1 LVTALSQ
8 DSPSIIIMD
17 EMPYLT
23 EQDENFEAV
32 LQKYLDKHFSRMP
45 VLFIGIGSDL
55 ASMEA
60 LNDPTRP
67 LYQRAT
73 EMVVPPL
80 SPLEVGE
87 MLKLEPS
94 DAFDAYLVTGGLP
107 IVCGEWRSRQ
117 SRREYLKAA
126 LSTST
131 SALVVSGFRALD
143 AEFPTT
149 AQARSILNVIGS
161 GERTFA
167 NIANNIDG
175 MKGSSLAR
183 SLKFLTGK
191 RVVALDMPISTKP
204 SKESRYRVADPYLRF
219 WLRFIGPNMDEI
231 DRGQGNRVLKM
242 IDDSWSTWRG
252 KAIEPVVRESLKR
265 MSEESLGVPGNVI
278 GGYWTRSNDPEID
291 IVIADR
297 GPVAKKILAVGSI
310 KWLETQPFDNN
321 DLARLHVHRSQLP
334 GATDQTSL
342 IVVSRSG
349 TKVKGLTVLGPQDLY
364 DAWRRV

>member
-1 LVTALSQ
+1 
-8 DSPSIIIMD
+8 
-17 EMPYLT
+17 
-23 EQDENFEAV
+23 
-32 LQKYLDKHFSRMP
+32 
-45 VLFIGIGSDL
+45 
-55 ASMEA
+55 MEA

-73 EMVVPPL
+73 EMIVPPL

-107 IVCGEWRSRQ
+107 IVCGEWRSGQ

-161 GERTFA
+161 GERTFT
-167 NIANNIDG
+167 NIANKIDG
-175 MKGSSLAR
+175 IKE
-183 SLKFLTGK
+183 
-191 RVVALDMPISTKP
+191 MPILTKP

-242 IDDSWSTWRG
+242 IDDS
-252 KAIEPVVRESLKR
+252 
-265 MSEESLGVPGNVI
+265 
-278 GGYWTRSNDPEID
+278 
-291 IVIADR
+291 
-297 GPVAKKILAVGSI
+297 
-310 KWLETQPFDNN
+310 
-321 DLARLHVHRSQLP
+321 
-334 GATDQTSL
+334 
-342 IVVSRSG
+342 
-349 TKVKGLTVLGPQDLY
+349 
-364 DAWRRV
+364 

>member
-1 LVTALSQ
+1 
-8 DSPSIIIMD
+8 
-17 EMPYLT
+17 
-23 EQDENFEAV
+23 
-32 LQKYLDKHFSRMP
+32 
-45 VLFIGIGSDL
+45 
-55 ASMEA
+55 MEA

-73 EMVVPPL
+73 EMIVPPL

-107 IVCGEWRSRQ
+107 IVCGEWRSGQ

-161 GERTFA
+161 GERTFT
-167 NIANNIDG
+167 NIANKIDG
-175 MKGSSLAR
+175 IKESSLAR

-191 RVVALDMPISTKP
+191 RVVALDMPILTKP

-242 IDDSWSTWRG
+242 IDDS
-252 KAIEPVVRESLKR
+252 
-265 MSEESLGVPGNVI
+265 
-278 GGYWTRSNDPEID
+278 
-291 IVIADR
+291 
-297 GPVAKKILAVGSI
+297 
-310 KWLETQPFDNN
+310 
-321 DLARLHVHRSQLP
+321 
-334 GATDQTSL
+334 
-342 IVVSRSG
+342 
-349 TKVKGLTVLGPQDLY
+349 
-364 DAWRRV
+364 